1 MFWDTLNIT
10 CLFFGTKWC
19 HTPCILWSR
28 QAKIKWSASTRSQY
42 MLILKVRLLKHYK
55 QMIKGTFSWNNSGL
69 FLKPYSHQKS
79 FFLSECKFILLS
91 SLLKTLFQRI
101 IRRWC
106 FVWWGD
112 KSHHR
117 VVEMFCQQE
126 MENYSTNGCRVS
138 DKIFLSDPSS
148 IIAMPCHSITKWSCW
163 DLTSWIC

>member
-1 MFWDTLNIT
+1 MFWDTSLLWHQMVPYT
-10 CLFFGTKWC
+10 SSQ
-19 HTPCILWSR
+19 CILWSR
-28 QAKIKWSASTRSQY
+28 QAKIKWSASTGSQY

-79 FFLSECKFILLS
+79 FFLSECKFILVS